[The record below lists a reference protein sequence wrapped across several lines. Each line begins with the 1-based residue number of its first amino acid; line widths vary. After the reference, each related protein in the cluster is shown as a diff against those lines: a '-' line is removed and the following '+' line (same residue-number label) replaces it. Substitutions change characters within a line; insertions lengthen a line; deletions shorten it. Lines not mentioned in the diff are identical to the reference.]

1 MKHPLRF
8 FLRFLLLLLA
18 GVFFLPT
25 LATLLLSFLPEGNV
39 SLSGYDELFFSCF
52 SFYTMFWNS
61 VLYAYL
67 ITALQLVVIL
77 PAAFAFS
84 FARFRGKELLFFFYI
99 ILMMMPL
106 QVMLLPNYIGLRDMG
121 ILNTRAGIILPMV
134 FSPFGV
140 VVLRQYMK
148 SIDSSVIEAMRLE
161 TSSILR
167 ILLHAVAPQVK
178 VCLYA
183 VGIFVF
189 AECWNMLEQPMLLL
203 QDESL
208 KTLTVFFS
216 DTTKYGDQVL
226 YPASVLFMIPILLL
240 YLFFH
245 RELERGLTLHDV

>member
-1 MKHPLRF
+1 MKHLLRI
-8 FLRFLLLLLA
+8 LLLLLA
-18 GVFFLPT
+18 AVFFLPT
-25 LATLLLSFLPEGNV
+25 LATLLLSFYPDGQAG
-39 SLSGYDELFFSCF
+39 LSGYDELFFDCF
-52 SFYTMFWNS
+52 RFYTMFWNS
-61 VLYAYL
+61 VLYAYA

-84 FARFRGKELLFFFYI
+84 FARFKYKEALFFFYI

-106 QVMLLPNYIGLRDMG
+106 QVMILPNYIGLRDMG
-121 ILNTRAGIILPMV
+121 ILNTRAGIILPMI

-148 SIDSSVIEAMRLE
+148 SIDASVIEAMRLE
-161 TSSILR
+161 TNSMIR

-183 VGIFVF
+183 VGLFVF

-203 QDESL
+203 QDERL

-216 DTTKYGDQVL
+216 YTSGISSRVL

>member
-1 MKHPLRF
+1 MKQKVLQ
-8 FLRFLLLLLA
+8 LLLLLLSA
-18 GVFFLPT
+18 VFFLPT
-25 LATLLLSFLPEGNV
+25 LATILLSFYSNGTIGID
-39 SLSGYDELFFSCF
+39 GYDNLFFECF
-52 SFYTMFWNS
+52 KFYTMFWNS
-61 VLYAYL
+61 VIYAYS
-67 ITALQLVVIL
+67 ITALQLLVIL

-84 FARFRGKELLFFFYI
+84 FARFRMKEALFFFYV

-106 QVMLLPNYIGLRDMG
+106 QVMILPNYIGLRDMG
-121 ILNTRAGIILPMV
+121 ILNTRAGIILPMI

-148 SIDSSVIEAMRLE
+148 NIDTSSIEAMRLE
-161 TSSILR
+161 TNSIIR
-167 ILLHAVAPQVK
+167 ILLHAVVPQVK

-183 VGIFVF
+183 VGIFIF

-203 QDESL
+203 QDENL

-216 DTTKYGDQVL
+216 NSEKYGELVL

-245 RELERGLTLHDV
+245 RELERGLTLHEI

>member
-1 MKHPLRF
+1 MKQKL
-8 FLRFLLLLLA
+8 LQLLLLLLSA
-18 GVFFLPT
+18 VFFLPT
-25 LATLLLSFLPEGNV
+25 LATILLSFYANGTIGIE
-39 SLSGYDELFFSCF
+39 GYDNLFFECF
-52 SFYTMFWNS
+52 KFYTMFWNS
-61 VLYAYL
+61 VIYAYS

-84 FARFRGKELLFFFYI
+84 FARFRMKEALFFFYV

-106 QVMLLPNYIGLRDMG
+106 QVMILPNYIGLRDMG
-121 ILNTRAGIILPMV
+121 ILNTRAGIILPMI

-148 SIDSSVIEAMRLE
+148 NMDTSSIEAMRLE
-161 TSSILR
+161 TNSIIR
-167 ILLHAVAPQVK
+167 ILLHAVVPQVK
-178 VCLYA
+178 ICLYA
-183 VGIFVF
+183 VAIFVF

-203 QDESL
+203 QDENL

-216 DTTKYGDQVL
+216 NSEKYGELVL

-245 RELERGLTLHDV
+245 RELERGLTLHDI

>member
-1 MKHPLRF
+1 MKPL
-8 FLRFLLLLLA
+8 LRFLLLLLA
-18 GVFFLPT
+18 AVFFLPT
-25 LATLLLSFLPEGNV
+25 LATILLSFFPGGK
-39 SLSGYDELFFSCF
+39 LSVLGYDELFFDCF
-52 SFYTMFWNS
+52 KFYNMFWNS
-61 VLYAYL
+61 VSYAYI
-67 ITALQLVVIL
+67 ITILQLIVIL

-84 FARFRGKELLFFFYI
+84 FAKFKGKEILFFFYI

-106 QVMLLPNYIGLRDMG
+106 QVMILPNYIGLRDMG
-121 ILNTRAGIILPMV
+121 ILNTRAGIILPMI

-148 SIDSSVIEAMRLE
+148 GMDGSVIEAMRLE
-161 TSSILR
+161 TSSIVR

-203 QDESL
+203 QDENL

-216 DTTKYGDQVL
+216 NTKQYGDLVL

-245 RELERGLTLHDV
+245 KELERGLTLHDV

>member
-1 MKHPLRF
+1 MKQL
-8 FLRFLLLLLA
+8 LRFLLLLLA
-18 GVFFLPT
+18 AVFFLPT
-25 LATLLLSFLPEGNV
+25 LATILLSFYPDGQV
-39 SLSGYDELFFSCF
+39 GFSGYDELFFDCF
-52 SFYTMFWNS
+52 RFYTMFWNS
-61 VLYAYL
+61 VLYAYV

-84 FARFRGKELLFFFYI
+84 FARFKGKEALFFFYI

-106 QVMLLPNYIGLRDMG
+106 QVMILPNYIGLRDMG
-121 ILNTRAGIILPMV
+121 ILNTRAGIILPMI

-148 SIDSSVIEAMRLE
+148 SMDGSVIEAMRLE
-161 TSSILR
+161 TNSMVR

-183 VGIFVF
+183 VGLFVF

-203 QDESL
+203 QDENL

-216 DTTKYGDQVL
+216 DTKNVSDQVL
-226 YPASVLFMIPILLL
+226 YPASVVFMIPILLL

-245 RELERGLTLHDV
+245 RELERGLTLHETN

>member
-1 MKHPLRF
+1 MKHTILKI
-8 FLRFLLLLLA
+8 LLLLLA

-25 LATLLLSFLPEGNV
+25 LATILLSFYANGTIGI
-39 SLSGYDELFFSCF
+39 SGYDTLFFECF
-52 SFYTMFWNS
+52 KFYTMFWNS
-61 VLYAYL
+61 VFYAYT
-67 ITALQLVVIL
+67 ITLLQLVVIL
-77 PAAFAFS
+77 PAAFSFS
-84 FARFRGKELLFFFYI
+84 FARFRMKEALFFFYV

-106 QVMLLPNYIGLRDMG
+106 QVMILPNYIGLRDMG
-121 ILNTRAGIILPMV
+121 ILNTRAGIVLPMI

-148 SIDSSVIEAMRLE
+148 NIDSSSIEAMRLE
-161 TSSILR
+161 TNSIIR
-167 ILLHAVAPQVK
+167 ILLHAVAPEVK

-183 VGIFVF
+183 VALFVF

-203 QDESL
+203 QDENL

-216 DTTKYGDQVL
+216 TSNEYGDLVL

-245 RELERGLTLHDV
+245 RELERGLTLHEV

>member
-1 MKHPLRF
+1 MKQL
-8 FLRFLLLLLA
+8 LRFLLLLLA
-18 GVFFLPT
+18 AVFFLPT
-25 LATLLLSFLPEGNV
+25 LATILLSFYPDGQV
-39 SLSGYDELFFSCF
+39 GFSGYDELFFDCF
-52 SFYTMFWNS
+52 RFYTMFWNS
-61 VLYAYL
+61 VLYAYV
-67 ITALQLVVIL
+67 ITALQLVIIL

-84 FARFRGKELLFFFYI
+84 FARFKGKEALFFFYI

-106 QVMLLPNYIGLRDMG
+106 QVMILPNYIGLRDMG
-121 ILNTRAGIILPMV
+121 ILNTRAGIILPMI

-148 SIDSSVIEAMRLE
+148 SMDGSVIEAMRLE
-161 TSSILR
+161 TNSMVR

-183 VGIFVF
+183 VGLFVF

-203 QDESL
+203 QDENL

-216 DTTKYGDQVL
+216 DTKNVSDQVL
-226 YPASVLFMIPILLL
+226 YPASVVFMIPILLL

-245 RELERGLTLHDV
+245 RELERGLTLHETN

>member
-1 MKHPLRF
+1 MKHV
-8 FLRFLLLLLA
+8 LRFLLLLLA
-18 GVFFLPT
+18 AVFFLPT
-25 LATLLLSFLPEGNV
+25 LATLLLSFFPGSEV
-39 SLSGYDELFFSCF
+39 SLAGYDELFFDCF
-52 SFYTMFWNS
+52 QFYTMFWNS
-61 VLYAYL
+61 VTYAYI

-106 QVMLLPNYIGLRDMG
+106 QVMILPNYIGLRDMG
-121 ILNTRAGIILPMV
+121 ILNTRAGIILPMI

-148 SIDSSVIEAMRLE
+148 SIDASVIEAMRLE
-161 TSSILR
+161 TSSIIR

-203 QDESL
+203 QDENL

-216 DTTKYGDQVL
+216 DTTKYGNQVL

-245 RELERGLTLHDV
+245 RELERGLTLHDI

>member
-1 MKHPLRF
+1 MKKILR
-8 FLRFLLLLLA
+8 LALLLMA
-18 GVFFLPT
+18 AVFFLPT
-25 LATLLLSFLPEGNV
+25 LATILLSFYSNGQAG
-39 SLSGYDELFFSCF
+39 LSGYDDLFFDCF
-52 SFYTMFWNS
+52 KFYTMFWNS
-61 VLYAYL
+61 VIYAYV
-67 ITALQLVVIL
+67 ITALQLVIIL

-84 FARFRGKELLFFFYI
+84 FARFKGKEALFFFYI

-106 QVMLLPNYIGLRDMG
+106 QVMILPNYIGLRDMG
-121 ILNTRAGIILPMV
+121 ILNTRAGIILPMI

-148 SIDSSVIEAMRLE
+148 SIDSSVIEATRLE
-161 TSSILR
+161 TNSMLR

-183 VGIFVF
+183 VGNFVF

-203 QDESL
+203 QDENL

-216 DTTKYGDQVL
+216 NSEAYGDRIL

-245 RELERGLTLHDV
+245 KELERGLTLHDV

>member
-1 MKHPLRF
+1 MKHV
-8 FLRFLLLLLA
+8 LRFLLLLLA
-18 GVFFLPT
+18 AVFFLPT
-25 LATLLLSFLPEGNV
+25 LATLLLSFFPGNAM
-39 SLSGYDELFFSCF
+39 SFAGYDELFFDCF
-52 SFYTMFWNS
+52 QFYTMFWNS
-61 VLYAYL
+61 VTYAYI

-84 FARFRGKELLFFFYI
+84 FAHFRGKELLFFFYI

-106 QVMLLPNYIGLRDMG
+106 QVMILPNYIGLRDMG
-121 ILNTRAGIILPMV
+121 ILNTRAGIILPMI

-161 TSSILR
+161 TGSIIR

-203 QDESL
+203 QNENL

-216 DTTKYGDQVL
+216 DTTRYGDQVL

>member
-1 MKHPLRF
+1 MKPL
-8 FLRFLLLLLA
+8 LRFLLLLLA
-18 GVFFLPT
+18 AVFFLPT
-25 LATLLLSFLPEGNV
+25 LSTILLSFFPNGQASFL
-39 SLSGYDELFFSCF
+39 GYDELFFNCF
-52 SFYTMFWNS
+52 KFYKMFWNS
-61 VLYAYL
+61 VSYAYI
-67 ITALQLVVIL
+67 ITALHLVIIL

-84 FARFRGKELLFFFYI
+84 FAKFKGKELLFFFYI

-106 QVMLLPNYIGLRDMG
+106 QVMILPNYIGLRDMG
-121 ILNTRAGIILPMV
+121 ILNTRAGIILPMI

-148 SIDSSVIEAMRLE
+148 GMNASVIEAVRLE
-161 TSSILR
+161 TDSIVR

-203 QDESL
+203 QDENL

-216 DTTKYGDQVL
+216 NPEQYGDLVL
-226 YPASVLFMIPILLL
+226 YPASVLFMVPILLL

-245 RELERGLTLHDV
+245 KELERGLTLHDA

>member
-1 MKHPLRF
+1 MKQL
-8 FLRFLLLLLA
+8 LRFLLLLLA
-18 GVFFLPT
+18 AVFFLPT
-25 LATLLLSFLPEGNV
+25 LATILLSFYPDGQV
-39 SLSGYDELFFSCF
+39 GFSGYDELFFDCF
-52 SFYTMFWNS
+52 KFYTMFWNS
-61 VLYAYL
+61 VIYAYV

-84 FARFRGKELLFFFYI
+84 FARFKGKEALFFFYI

-106 QVMLLPNYIGLRDMG
+106 QVMILPNYIGLRDMG
-121 ILNTRAGIILPMV
+121 ILNTRAGIILPMI

-148 SIDSSVIEAMRLE
+148 SMDSSVIEAMRLE
-161 TSSILR
+161 TNSIVR

-183 VGIFVF
+183 VGLFVF

-203 QDESL
+203 QDENL

-216 DTTKYGDQVL
+216 DTKNVNDQVL
-226 YPASVLFMIPILLL
+226 YPASVVFMIPILLL

-245 RELERGLTLHDV
+245 RELERGLTLHETN

>member
-1 MKHPLRF
+1 MKQLLR
-8 FLRFLLLLLA
+8 LALVLLA
-18 GVFFLPT
+18 AVFFLPT
-25 LATLLLSFLPEGNV
+25 LATILLSFYPGGAV
-39 SLSGYDELFFSCF
+39 SLSGYDDLFFDCF
-52 SFYTMFWNS
+52 QFYTMFWNS
-61 VLYAYL
+61 VLYAYV

-84 FARFRGKELLFFFYI
+84 FAKFRGKEALFFFYI

-106 QVMLLPNYIGLRDMG
+106 QVMILPNYIGLRDMG
-121 ILNTRAGIILPMV
+121 ILNTRAGIILPMI

-148 SIDSSVIEAMRLE
+148 SIDGSVIEAMRLE
-161 TSSILR
+161 TSSMVR

-183 VGIFVF
+183 VAIFVF

-203 QDESL
+203 QDENL

-216 DTTKYGDQVL
+216 NSGSYSNQIL

-245 RELERGLTLHDV
+245 RELERGLTLHDT

>member
-1 MKHPLRF
+1 MKHKVLQ
-8 FLRFLLLLLA
+8 LLLLLLSA
-18 GVFFLPT
+18 VFFLPT
-25 LATLLLSFLPEGNV
+25 LATILLSFYSNGTIGID
-39 SLSGYDELFFSCF
+39 GYDNLFFECF
-52 SFYTMFWNS
+52 KFYTMFWNS
-61 VLYAYL
+61 VIYAYS
-67 ITALQLVVIL
+67 ITALQLIVIL

-84 FARFRGKELLFFFYI
+84 FARFRMKEGLFFFYV

-106 QVMLLPNYIGLRDMG
+106 QVMILPNYIGLRDMG
-121 ILNTRAGIILPMV
+121 ILNTRAGIILPMI

-148 SIDSSVIEAMRLE
+148 NIDNSSIEAMRLE
-161 TSSILR
+161 TNSIIR
-167 ILLHAVAPQVK
+167 ILLHAVVPQVK

-183 VGIFVF
+183 VGIFIF

-203 QDESL
+203 QDENL

-216 DTTKYGDQVL
+216 NSEKYGELVL

-245 RELERGLTLHDV
+245 RELERGLTLHEI

>member
-1 MKHPLRF
+1 MKHV
-8 FLRFLLLLLA
+8 LRFLLLLLA
-18 GVFFLPT
+18 AVFFLPT
-25 LATLLLSFLPEGNV
+25 LATLLLSFFPGSEL
-39 SLSGYDELFFSCF
+39 SLSGYDELFFDCF
-52 SFYTMFWNS
+52 QFYTMFWNS
-61 VLYAYL
+61 VTYAYI

-106 QVMLLPNYIGLRDMG
+106 QVMILPNYIGLRDMG
-121 ILNTRAGIILPMV
+121 ILNTRAGIILPMI

-161 TSSILR
+161 TSSIIR

-189 AECWNMLEQPMLLL
+189 AECWNMLEQPILLL
-203 QDESL
+203 QDENL

-216 DTTKYGDQVL
+216 DTAKYGDQVL

-240 YLFFH
+240 YLFLH
-245 RELERGLTLHDV
+245 RELERGLTLHDI

>member
-1 MKHPLRF
+1 MKTF
-8 FLRFLLLLLA
+8 FKLLLILLA
-18 GVFFLPT
+18 AVFFLPT
-25 LATLLLSFLPEGNV
+25 LATILLSFFADG
-39 SLSGYDELFFSCF
+39 SIQISGYDDLFFDCF
-52 SFYTMFWNS
+52 IFYKMFWNS
-61 VLYAYL
+61 VLYAYS
-67 ITALQLVVIL
+67 ITLLQMIVIL
-77 PAAFAFS
+77 PAAFAFT
-84 FARFRGKELLFFFYI
+84 FASFRGKGALFFFYV

-106 QVMLLPNYIGLRDMG
+106 QVMILPNYIGLRDMG
-121 ILNTRAGIILPMV
+121 ILNTRLGIILPMI

-148 SIDSSVIEAMRLE
+148 NVDGSMIEAMRLE
-161 TSSILR
+161 TNSIIR

-203 QDESL
+203 QDDSL

-216 DTTKYGDQVL
+216 NQATYGEHIL
-226 YPASVLFMIPILLL
+226 YPASVIFMIPILLL

-245 RELERGLTLHDV
+245 NELERGLTLHDL

>member
-1 MKHPLRF
+1 MKPLLRF
-8 FLRFLLLLLA
+8 FLLLLA
-18 GVFFLPT
+18 AVFFLPT
-25 LATLLLSFLPEGNV
+25 LATILLSFFPNGQASFL
-39 SLSGYDELFFSCF
+39 GYDELFFNCF
-52 SFYTMFWNS
+52 KFYKMFWNS
-61 VLYAYL
+61 VSYAYI
-67 ITALQLVVIL
+67 ITALHLVIIL

-84 FARFRGKELLFFFYI
+84 FAKFKGKELLFFFYI

-106 QVMLLPNYIGLRDMG
+106 QVMILPNYIGLRDMG
-121 ILNTRAGIILPMV
+121 ILNTRAGIILPMI

-148 SIDSSVIEAMRLE
+148 GMNASVIEAMRLE
-161 TSSILR
+161 TDSIVR

-178 VCLYA
+178 ICLYA

-203 QDESL
+203 QDENL

-216 DTTKYGDQVL
+216 NPEQYGDLVL
-226 YPASVLFMIPILLL
+226 YPASVLFMVPILLL

-245 RELERGLTLHDV
+245 KELERGLTLHDA

>member
-1 MKHPLRF
+1 MKKLLR
-8 FLRFLLLLLA
+8 LLLLLLA
-18 GVFFLPT
+18 AVFFLPA
-25 LATLLLSFLPEGNV
+25 LATILLSFYPDGQAGF
-39 SLSGYDELFFSCF
+39 SGYDDLFFSCF
-52 SFYTMFWNS
+52 QFYTMFWNS
-61 VLYAYL
+61 VIYAYA

-84 FARFRGKELLFFFYI
+84 FARFKGRELLFFFYI

-106 QVMLLPNYIGLRDMG
+106 QVMILPNYIGLRDMG
-121 ILNTRAGIILPMV
+121 ILNTRAGIILPMI

-148 SIDSSVIEAMRLE
+148 GIEDSVIEAMRLE
-161 TSSILR
+161 TNSMLR
-167 ILLHAVAPQVK
+167 ILIHAVAPQVK

-183 VGIFVF
+183 VGLFIF

-216 DTTKYGDQVL
+216 DTSELGKQVL

-245 RELERGLTLHDV
+245 KELERGLTLHDN

>member
-1 MKHPLRF
+1 MKKLLR
-8 FLRFLLLLLA
+8 LALVLLA
-18 GVFFLPT
+18 AVFFLPT
-25 LATLLLSFLPEGNV
+25 LATLLLSFYPEGKI
-39 SLSGYDELFFSCF
+39 SLSGYDELFFDCF
-52 SFYTMFWNS
+52 KFYTMFWNS
-61 VLYAYL
+61 VIYAYV

-84 FARFRGKELLFFFYI
+84 FARFRGKEALFFFYI

-106 QVMLLPNYIGLRDMG
+106 QVMILPNYIGLRDMG
-121 ILNTRAGIILPMV
+121 ILNTRAGIILPMI

-148 SIDSSVIEAMRLE
+148 SIDASVIEATRLE
-161 TSSILR
+161 TNSMIR
-167 ILLHAVAPQVK
+167 ILLHSVAPQVK

-203 QDESL
+203 QDENL

-216 DTTKYGDQVL
+216 NSASYGDRIL

-245 RELERGLTLHDV
+245 RELERGLTLHDT

>member
-1 MKHPLRF
+1 MKKLLRL
-8 FLRFLLLLLA
+8 FLILLA
-18 GVFFLPT
+18 AVFFLPT
-25 LATLLLSFLPEGNV
+25 LATILLSFYPGG
-39 SLSGYDELFFSCF
+39 SIGISGYDALFFDCF
-52 SFYTMFWNS
+52 KFYTMFWNS
-61 VLYAYL
+61 VIYAYV
-67 ITALQLVVIL
+67 ITALQLIVIL

-84 FARFRGKELLFFFYI
+84 YAKFRGKEALFFFYI

-106 QVMLLPNYIGLRDMG
+106 QVMILPNYIGLRDMG
-121 ILNTRAGIILPMV
+121 ILNTRLGIILPMI

-148 SIDSSVIEAMRLE
+148 SIDSSIIETMRLE
-161 TSSILR
+161 TSSMIR

-183 VGIFVF
+183 VAIFVF

-203 QDESL
+203 QKENL

-216 DTTKYGDQVL
+216 NTWDYGNEIM
-226 YPASVLFMIPILLL
+226 YSASVLFMIPILLL

-245 RELERGLTLHDV
+245 KELERGLTLHDNKT

>member
-1 MKHPLRF
+1 MKKL
-8 FLRFLLLLLA
+8 LQILLLLLA
-18 GVFFLPT
+18 AVFFLPT
-25 LATLLLSFLPEGNV
+25 LATLLLSFYPDGAI
-39 SLSGYDELFFSCF
+39 SLGGYDNLFFDCF
-52 SFYTMFWNS
+52 KFYTMFWNS
-61 VLYAYL
+61 VIYAYA

-84 FARFRGKELLFFFYI
+84 FASFKRKEALFFFYI

-106 QVMLLPNYIGLRDMG
+106 QVMILPNYIGLRDMG

-148 SIDSSVIEAMRLE
+148 SIDGSVIEAMRLE
-161 TSSILR
+161 TNSMLR

-183 VGIFVF
+183 VAIFVF

-203 QDESL
+203 QDENL

-216 DTTKYGDQVL
+216 DTSGYSDRIL

-245 RELERGLTLHDV
+245 KELERGLTLHDV

>member
-1 MKHPLRF
+1 MKPL
-8 FLRFLLLLLA
+8 LRFLLLLLA
-18 GVFFLPT
+18 AVFFLPT
-25 LATLLLSFLPEGNV
+25 LATILLSFFPNGQASFL
-39 SLSGYDELFFSCF
+39 GYDELFFNCF
-52 SFYTMFWNS
+52 KFYKMFWNS
-61 VLYAYL
+61 VSYAYI
-67 ITALQLVVIL
+67 ITALHLVIIL

-84 FARFRGKELLFFFYI
+84 FAKFKGKELLFFFYI

-106 QVMLLPNYIGLRDMG
+106 QVMILPNYIGLRDMG
-121 ILNTRAGIILPMV
+121 ILNTRAGIILPMI

-148 SIDSSVIEAMRLE
+148 GMNASVIEAVRLE
-161 TSSILR
+161 TDSIVR

-189 AECWNMLEQPMLLL
+189 AECRNMLEQPMLLL
-203 QDESL
+203 QDENL

-216 DTTKYGDQVL
+216 NPEQYGDLVL
-226 YPASVLFMIPILLL
+226 YPASVLFMVPILLL

-245 RELERGLTLHDV
+245 KELERGLTLHDA

>member
-1 MKHPLRF
+1 MIKRILRF
-8 FLRFLLLLLA
+8 ALLLLA
-18 GVFFLPT
+18 AVFFLPT
-25 LATLLLSFLPEGNV
+25 LATILLSFYPGESIGFI
-39 SLSGYDELFFSCF
+39 GYDDLFFDCF
-52 SFYTMFWNS
+52 TFYKMFWNS
-61 VLYAYL
+61 VIYAYI
-67 ITALQLVVIL
+67 ITALQLLVIL

-84 FARFRGKELLFFFYI
+84 VAKFRGKEALFFFYM

-106 QVMLLPNYIGLRDMG
+106 QVMILPNYIGLRDMG

-148 SIDSSVIEAMRLE
+148 NIDTSAIEAMRLE
-161 TSSILR
+161 TNSVLR
-167 ILLHAVAPQVK
+167 ILLHSIVPQVK

-183 VGIFVF
+183 VAIFVF

-203 QDESL
+203 QDENL

-216 DTTKYGDQVL
+216 NTAQYGEHIL

-245 RELERGLTLHDV
+245 KELERGLTLHG

>member
-1 MKHPLRF
+1 MKHTL
-8 FLRFLLLLLA
+8 LKILLLLLA

-25 LATLLLSFLPEGNV
+25 LATILLSFYANGTIGI
-39 SLSGYDELFFSCF
+39 SGYDTLFFECF
-52 SFYTMFWNS
+52 KFYTMFWNS
-61 VLYAYL
+61 VIYAYT
-67 ITALQLVVIL
+67 ITLLQLVVIL

-84 FARFRGKELLFFFYI
+84 FARFRMKEALFFFYV

-106 QVMLLPNYIGLRDMG
+106 QVMILPNYIGLRDMG
-121 ILNTRAGIILPMV
+121 ILNTRAGIILPMI

-148 SIDSSVIEAMRLE
+148 NLDTSSIEAMRLE
-161 TSSILR
+161 TNSIIR

-183 VGIFVF
+183 VALFVF

-203 QDESL
+203 QNENL

-216 DTTKYGDQVL
+216 NPNEFGDLVL

-245 RELERGLTLHDV
+245 RELERGLTLHEV

>member
-1 MKHPLRF
+1 MKQL
-8 FLRFLLLLLA
+8 LRFLLLLLA
-18 GVFFLPT
+18 AVFFLPT
-25 LATLLLSFLPEGNV
+25 LATILLSFYPDGQV
-39 SLSGYDELFFSCF
+39 GFSGYDELFFDCF
-52 SFYTMFWNS
+52 KFYTMFWNS
-61 VLYAYL
+61 VLYAYV

-84 FARFRGKELLFFFYI
+84 FALFKGKEALFFFYI

-106 QVMLLPNYIGLRDMG
+106 QVMILPNYIGLRDMG
-121 ILNTRAGIILPMV
+121 ILNTRAGIILPMI

-148 SIDSSVIEAMRLE
+148 SMDSSVIEAMRLE
-161 TSSILR
+161 TNSMVR

-183 VGIFVF
+183 VGLFVF

-203 QDESL
+203 QDENL

-216 DTTKYGDQVL
+216 DTKNVSDQVL
-226 YPASVLFMIPILLL
+226 YPASVVFMIPILLL

-245 RELERGLTLHDV
+245 RELERGLTLHETN

>member
-1 MKHPLRF
+1 MKQL
-8 FLRFLLLLLA
+8 LRFLLFLLA
-18 GVFFLPT
+18 AVFFLPT
-25 LATLLLSFLPEGNV
+25 LATILLSFYLDGQV
-39 SLSGYDELFFSCF
+39 GFSGYDELFFDCF
-52 SFYTMFWNS
+52 KFYTMFWNS
-61 VLYAYL
+61 VIYAYV
-67 ITALQLVVIL
+67 ITALQLIIIL

-84 FARFRGKELLFFFYI
+84 FSRFKGKEALFFFYI

-106 QVMLLPNYIGLRDMG
+106 QVMILPNYIGLRDMG
-121 ILNTRAGIILPMV
+121 ILNTRAGIILPMI

-148 SIDSSVIEAMRLE
+148 SMDGSVIEAMRLE
-161 TSSILR
+161 TNSIVR

-183 VGIFVF
+183 VGLFVF

-203 QDESL
+203 QDENL

-216 DTTKYGDQVL
+216 DTKNISGQVL
-226 YPASVLFMIPILLL
+226 YPASVVFMIPILLL

-245 RELERGLTLHDV
+245 RELERGLTLHETN